1 MGFLMPKVKMPAPAP
16 APPPPPATVIP
27 EPTIMDPDPVIRPNT
42 VVDATKERMTGEGA
56 QKKAS
61 MKTSIKT
68 SSRGVMEDAPLQ
80 YASLLGGSKRT
91 KNPGDA

>member
-16 APPPPPATVIP
+16 APPPPPAVVT
-27 EPTIMDPDPVIRPNT
+27 PDPVVRPDT
-42 VVDATKERMTGEGA
+42 VVEATKERMTGEGA
-56 QKKAS
+56 QRKAT

-68 SSRGVMEDAPLQ
+68 SSRGVLEDAPLQ

-91 KNPGDA
+91 KNPGDT